1 MKVSSPDYTNMNAE
15 AVLNDFLLRIEHYKE
30 KYEPLDEKLEADLSF
45 MKIYNTGWYNMLP
58 LVVCSIFK
66 TYNFSP

>member
-45 MKIYNTGWYNMLP
+45 MKIYNTGWYNNALGG
-58 LVVCSIFK
+58 LFNI
-66 TYNFSP
+66 